1 MTVTGRASMARC
13 SRYGGGKIE
22 TQLSDKESG
31 QDYDNLFIVV
41 EGESQPVWRWWSVVV
56 VQIQCFNFSSRREVT
71 VRNVIGR

>member
-13 SRYGGGKIE
+13 SSYGGGKIE
-22 TQLSDKESG
+22 TQLSGKESG

-41 EGESQPVWRWWSVVV
+41 EGESQAVRRWWLVAVVH
-56 VQIQCFNFSSRREVT
+56 IQCFNFSSRGEVT